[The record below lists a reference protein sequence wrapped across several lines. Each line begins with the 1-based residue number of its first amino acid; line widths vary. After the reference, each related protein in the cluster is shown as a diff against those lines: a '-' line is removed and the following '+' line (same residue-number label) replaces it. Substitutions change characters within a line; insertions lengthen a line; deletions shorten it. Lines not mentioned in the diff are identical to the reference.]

1 MRRLVA
7 LFVLCSAAL
16 LTPAADPPAKGG
28 LKFEVKID
36 AKLVGPK
43 PETGRVVIAIGKGK
57 RGPSFPARPSR
68 LKHRKARSVP
78 GW

>member
-7 LFVLCSAAL
+7 VAALLCAAL

-36 AKLVGPK
+36 AKQVGDK
-43 PETGRVVIAIGKGK
+43 PQSGRVVVAIAKGKG
-57 RGPSFPARPSR
+57 RPQR
-68 LKHRKARSVP
+68 
-78 GW
+78 